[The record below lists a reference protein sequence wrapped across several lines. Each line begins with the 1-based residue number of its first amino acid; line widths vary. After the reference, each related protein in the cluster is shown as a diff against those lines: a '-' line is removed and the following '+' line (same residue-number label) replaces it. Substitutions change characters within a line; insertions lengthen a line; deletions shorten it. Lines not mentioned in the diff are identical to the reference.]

1 MDLQTRKINFIQN
14 FLKIESENTIA
25 EFEKLLSK
33 ETKLVAELRPMTI
46 GEFNT
51 RIEKSSQDSKN
62 GNVTDVDILI
72 SEIEKWS

>member
-33 ETKLVAELRPMTI
+33 ETKLVTELMPMTI